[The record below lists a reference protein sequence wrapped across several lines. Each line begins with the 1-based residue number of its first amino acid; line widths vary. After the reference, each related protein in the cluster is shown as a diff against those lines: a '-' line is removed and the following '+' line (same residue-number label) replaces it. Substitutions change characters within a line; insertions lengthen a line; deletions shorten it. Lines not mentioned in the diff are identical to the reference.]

1 MVVTDTLLPVLKV
14 CRQNGH
20 FFKDGIPMSP
30 RGFCNIGYVCLA
42 FGRVRWPEITE
53 KPAISGVPLDLNQ
66 QTSGL
71 GIDVSYMK

>member
-14 CRQNGH
+14 CRQNRH

-30 RGFCNIGYVCLA
+30 RGFSNIGYVCLA
-42 FGRVRWPEITE
+42 FGRVGRPEITE
-53 KPAISGVPLDLNQ
+53 KPAISGVSVELNQ
-66 QTSGL
+66 LAAGW